1 MIAMRPRSL
10 VAMISLIRFCIMMNT
25 LNSQRLIGD
34 YWTKTHTCPHPVHCN
49 SLLCRSRSSKKGIK
63 HAGWACTIEVNSCND
78 LNEVLYV
85 LGISVIF
92 RVFNHAYIHAEE
104 IMDQIDPLALDY
116 YQMWVVPLMGW

>member
-1 MIAMRPRSL
+1 MSNDCHEASL
-10 VAMISLIRFCIMMNT
+10 SCRHGIIDSFLHHDEY
-25 LNSQRLIGD
+25 SQRLIGD

-49 SLLCRSRSSKKGIK
+49 SLLCRSRSSKKVIK

-78 LNEVLYV
+78 LNELLYV
-85 LGISVIF
+85 LGISMIF